1 MKYLILNENIMKKI
15 GFYAYCSNPSEIG
28 SCIESAVLT
37 LNRKSSDIEI
47 KTWKHM
53 DITGHFIANEVLS
66 GIDEADFLIADIS
79 VLNLNVTYE
88 IGYAIGKGKR
98 ILLTKNSSLSE
109 GQPKIHDVG
118 IFDTLGY
125 KEYVNQQQL
134 SEFLSSGQFND
145 PIFLEKKLNKQAPVY
160 FVLSKHKTDWIS
172 RIESRIK
179 KSRYI
184 FRTFD
189 PSEQPRL
196 SAHEAIHQVS
206 ESMGVVIPILSSHI
220 DGFLIHNIRSAFIA
234 GLSKG
239 LDKPHILIQMGH
251 DSAPLDYRD
260 LVKHCYKLDDI
271 NEVMADF
278 AGSVAAFFQQENEYS
293 ADEYITEL
301 QKIDLGSTSAENE
314 MRSLQR
320 YYLKTEQYLKAVR
333 GEANLVVGR
342 KGSGKSAIFLQIR
355 DRERSSNQN
364 LVLDLKPEGYKFV
377 KFKEQILNFL
387 QEGTFQ
393 HTIMAFWEYVLLLE
407 LCNKI
412 LSSDKELHLHN
423 ESLYQ
428 PYREISELYK
438 AEGYDTEGDFSE
450 RMSTLM
456 ARISSDYFEKY
467 GENSEIRL
475 SSPQLTELLY
485 KHDIKAITDQLKKYL
500 KYKRNVWLLID
511 NIDKGWPTSGLQKED
526 LLIVRA
532 LIDCTKKIQRQ
543 FSHINNEINIIIF
556 LRNDVYELLVQHTA
570 DRGKEGNV
578 LLDWTDT
585 DLLREMVRLR
595 IVANEGFNKDFSF
608 EQAWKKLFVSH
619 FKGEESS
626 QYLIERS
633 LMRPRFLLNLIN
645 QCKSFAVNL
654 NHQLISEDDISKGL
668 KAYSTDL
675 LSDISYELN
684 DINNELHDILYS
696 FIGVKSLL
704 SPDELKNIISMD
716 NTFYTISVEVIINI
730 LLWYGFVGVCVN
742 GHEIKFIYHFNYNMK
757 LMEGFIKTKIDDITF
772 IINPAFWDALLIE
785 IDKDLAA

>member
-1 MKYLILNENIMKKI
+1 MKKT
-15 GFYAYCSNPSEIG
+15 GFYAYCATPSEIG
-28 SCIESAVLT
+28 DSIESAVT
-37 LNRKSSDIEI
+37 TANRCNQEIEI

-53 DITGHFIANEVLS
+53 DIVGHFIANEVLN

-98 ILLTKNSSLSE
+98 ILLTKNSAILE
-109 GQPKIHDVG
+109 DHPKIHDVG

-125 KEYVNQQQL
+125 KEYSNTQQL
-134 SEFLSSGQFND
+134 AGFLKSGSFND

-160 FVLSKHKTDWIS
+160 FVLSKHKTDWIT

-206 ESMGVVIPILSSHI
+206 ESMGIVIPILSSHI
-220 DGFLIHNIRSAFIA
+220 EGSKIHNIRSSFIA
-234 GLSKG
+234 GLAKG
-239 LDKPHILIQMGH
+239 LEKPHILIQMGQ
-251 DSAPLDYRD
+251 DAAPLDYRD
-260 LVKHCYKLDDI
+260 FIKYCYKLDDI
-271 NEVMADF
+271 NDVMADF
-278 AGSVAAFFQQENEYS
+278 AASVAAYFQEENEYLNN
-293 ADEYITEL
+293 EYTTEL

-314 MRSLQR
+314 MRSLQK

-377 KFKEQILNFL
+377 KFKEQILGFL

-412 LSSDKELHLHN
+412 LSNDKELHIHN
-423 ESLYQ
+423 ENLYQ
-428 PYREISELYK
+428 PYRQISELYR

-456 ARISSDYFEKY
+456 TRISSDYFEKY
-467 GENSEIRL
+467 GENSGVRL
-475 SSPQLTELLY
+475 SSPELTELLY
-485 KHDIKAITDQLKKYL
+485 KHDIKAITDQLKNYL
-500 KYKRNVWLLID
+500 KHKRHVWLLID

-543 FSHINNEINIIIF
+543 FSHVNTEINIIIF

-595 IVANEGFNKDFSF
+595 IVANEGFSPDFSF
-608 EQAWKKLFVSH
+608 EQAWKRIFISH
-619 FKGEESS
+619 YKGEETS

-654 NHQLISEDDISKGL
+654 NHPQITEDDISKGM

-675 LSDISYELN
+675 LTDISYELN
-684 DINNELHDILYS
+684 DINSDLNNILYS

-704 SPDELKNIISMD
+704 SSDELINIIKGDENLALMNSD
-716 NTFYTISVEVIINI
+716 EIIKI
-730 LLWYGFVGVCVN
+730 LLWYGFIGIYLDN
-742 GHEIKFIYHFNYNMK
+742 REIKFIYHFNYNMK
-757 LMEGFIKTKIDDITF
+757 LMEGFIKTKIHNMNY
-772 IINPAFWDALLIE
+772 IINPAFWDSLMIE